1 MKSDS
6 CSETTSTGS
15 VIRASVLLTLLSCGM
30 LSLTCCVIAG
40 VSSGGGFFIWPGSLG
55 LLVLILIAVFVLRRR

>member
-6 CSETTSTGS
+6 RSGMISTAS
-15 VIRASVLLTLLSCGM
+15 TIRASVLLTLLSFGV
-30 LSLTCCVIAG
+30 LSLTGCVIAG
-40 VSSGGGFFIWPGSLG
+40 VSSGGGFFIWPGSIG

>member
-6 CSETTSTGS
+6 RSGATST
-15 VIRASVLLTLLSCGM
+15 ASAIGASMLLALLSCGT
-30 LSLTCCVIAG
+30 LSLTGCVIAG